1 MTSLSRMAFDKEVDN
16 LLATAE
22 ATIPGEILP
31 DLPYMKNT
39 PDVHE
44 WYDFE
49 HKIWNIAEE
58 IRQLVF
64 ISKKTFNDNQ
74 IDRIL
79 TICMDKRAKR
89 GRQSFVML
97 LGRKKYCDYAEV
109 LIPLLN
115 DGDVDGHII
124 DTLYKMQVSGYV
136 MLITPFLNHK
146 RTWIR
151 NTAKKYVQKFK
162 ETSA

>member
-1 MTSLSRMAFDKEVDN
+1 MASLSEMAFDKEVDN
-16 LLATAE
+16 LLAKAA
-22 ATIPGEILP
+22 ATIPCEILP
-31 DLPYMKNT
+31 DLPYMQNS

-44 WYDFE
+44 WYAFE
-49 HKIWNIAEE
+49 LKLWDIGEE

-64 ISKKTFNDNQ
+64 TTKKTFNDDQ

-79 TICMDKRAKR
+79 TICLDKRAKR

-124 DTLYKMQVSGYV
+124 DTLYKMQASGYV